1 MSEAMTTSIPVP
13 IEGALV
19 TPAAAKLQLLGEPD
33 AASCDGEFC
42 EIPAHHEQAV
52 MNRRVDGDLI

>member
-1 MSEAMTTSIPVP
+1 MSEAMTASIPVVP
-13 IEGALV
+13 AEVGA
-19 TPAAAKLQLLGEPD
+19 PKLQLLGAPD

-52 MNRRVDGDLI
+52 MNRRVDEDRI